1 MHACGGVH
9 RREGGGWV
17 RPSAQR
23 RGQRHSGITAT
34 MHNAQT
40 GFQKVF
46 VDVQVTNVDR
56 FDHLKPMAKNA
67 ANTMQFAADQC
78 NSAKFKR
85 YNIAAQQSQIAAL
98 VVPFILQHSGSL
110 GTTAHDFMDRELRRI
125 ARSTMPEEQADRTI
139 AYFMQRIVTA
149 LHRETARSIRGYLT
163 FMRAPRT
170 ARDRILYFRSVFVP
184 AGQYPSARRR
194 RPAAY
199 GNGSL
204 SSAPSFEPSGLPSS
218 ATSSARR
225 DTSSRHTMT
234 ACPMRA
240 LSHRAQ

>member
-1 MHACGGVH
+1 
-9 RREGGGWV
+9 
-17 RPSAQR
+17 
-23 RGQRHSGITAT
+23 
-34 MHNAQT
+34 MHNART

-85 YNIAAQQSQIAAL
+85 YNIAAQQTQIAAL

-170 ARDRILYFRSVFVP
+170 AGDRILYFRSVFVP
-184 AGQYPSARRR
+184 AWRYPFARRR

-199 GNGSL
+199 G
-204 SSAPSFEPSGLPSS
+204 
-218 ATSSARR
+218 RV
-225 DTSSRHTMT
+225 
-234 ACPMRA
+234 
-240 LSHRAQ
+240 